1 MSESPI
7 SKKKQ
12 EELKVRMLQLG
23 IHESDLVESF
33 EIGGGKGG
41 QKVNKSATKVRLNY
55 EKCHIN
61 VVCQKSRSRENN
73 RFFARRLLC
82 EKVDELFN
90 GNLSKRAAEN
100 RKKIKKQKKKDGSAA
115 RVINKMLE
123 F

>member
-90 GNLSKRAAEN
+90 GNLSKEQQ
-100 RKKIKKQKKKDGSAA
+100 KIEKIKKQKKKTEAPLG
-115 RVINKMLE
+115 
-123 F
+123 